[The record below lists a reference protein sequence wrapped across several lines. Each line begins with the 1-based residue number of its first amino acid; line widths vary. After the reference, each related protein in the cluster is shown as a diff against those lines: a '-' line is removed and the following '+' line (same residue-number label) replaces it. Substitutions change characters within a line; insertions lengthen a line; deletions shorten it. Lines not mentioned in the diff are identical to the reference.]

1 MIRGVP
7 VEITDSKKILL
18 IINPIAGKLSTK
30 ANRFHVANLFIQNGY
45 QVNLKTTK
53 AKGHATE
60 LVLEHALHHDIVVC
74 CGGDGTLNEVISGV
88 MQLGVEIPVGYIPAG
103 TTNDFATSLNL
114 SSRIETAAQA
124 IMQENT
130 KTLDIGCFNG
140 SRYFSYIASF
150 GAFTGSSY
158 STPQSYKNV
167 IGHMAYILEG
177 VKDIPSIHPYHVKV
191 EANGEIYEDEYIF
204 GAVSN
209 STSIGG
215 IVKLDALQVDL
226 NDGLLELI
234 LVKKP
239 KTPMDLHKII
249 LFLTKKEPNNEMI
262 AFIKTAEATFTMEEA
277 TPWTI
282 DGEYE
287 PGGNKVTIKII
298 PNAIKLLV

>member
-1 MIRGVP
+1 MQISDR
-7 VEITDSKKILL
+7 KKILL

-30 ANRFHVANLFIQNGY
+30 SSRFQMANLFIQNGY
-45 QVNLKTTK
+45 QVDLKTTK

-60 LVLEHALHHDIVVC
+60 LVLEHGLQNDIVVC

-88 MQLGVEIPVGYIPAG
+88 MRLGVAIPVGYIPAG

-114 SSRIETAAQA
+114 SNRTDMAVQA
-124 IMQENT
+124 IMMEQK
-130 KTLDIGCFNG
+130 KTLDIGCFNET
-140 SRYFSYIASF
+140 RYFNYIASF

-158 STPQSYKNV
+158 STPQSYKNI
-167 IGHMAYILEG
+167 IGHLAYILEG

-191 EANGEIYEDEYIF
+191 EANGVCYEDDYIF

-215 IVKLDALQVDL
+215 IVKLDAMQVDL

-234 LVKKP
+234 LIKRP

-249 LFLTKKEPNNEMI
+249 LFLSKKEYNNEMI
-262 AFIKTAEATFTMEEA
+262 VFLKTSEATFTMKEP
-277 TPWTI
+277 TSWTI

-287 PGGNKVTIKII
+287 PGGTSAKIRII
-298 PNAIKLLV
+298 PSAIALLV